1 MSHKKT
7 WQLLIT
13 RYGQKISWYSS
24 LLKRALFSGPRRL
37 IGTNYRNVSIIQKV
51 KSLFGRISPSLWI
64 LAWSVGFLVYAIAW
78 WPNYTGTDRAN
89 ITHNVANQETT
100 PVTSQE
106 DVVVVDEEVNSPIA
120 TEDGIIDGDL
130 TNNDVIDSNIVE
142 DMTENGNDPSTV
154 IPAMYASINHGDYVV
169 ADRFDSY
176 MQTSDLVQDYFT
188 RSQILALSAAL
199 TRDIEVYDIQIS
211 ETDRANRIEVQYT
224 ISYALAGQNF
234 AETWTVLLRP
244 EWERWKIG
252 TLRCGRCTTNP
263 FFDPDRYD
271 IR

>member
-1 MSHKKT
+1 MSHKKV
-7 WQLLIT
+7 WQSLIT

-78 WPNYTGTDRAN
+78 WPNYTGINIEN
-89 ITHNVANQETT
+89 ITHNVADQETT
-100 PVTSQE
+100 PETLQE
-106 DVVVVDEEVNSPIA
+106 EVVVIDEDIDSPID
-120 TEDGIIDGDL
+120 TQDGIIDGDL
-130 TNNDVIDSNIVE
+130 TNSDVIDDDIVE
-142 DMTENGNDPSTV
+142 DMAENGNDPSTI
-154 IPAMYASINHGDYVV
+154 IPAMYASINNGDYVV
-169 ADRFDSY
+169 ADWFDSY

-188 RSQILALSAAL
+188 RSQMLALSAAL
-199 TRDIEVYDIQIS
+199 TRAIDVSDIQIS
-211 ETDRANRIEVQYT
+211 ETDRADRIQVQYT
-224 ISYALAGQNF
+224 ISYALAGQSF
-234 AETWTVLLRP
+234 SETWTVLLRP
-244 EWERWKIG
+244 EGERWKIG